1 MSDLHEASSSPAGA
15 STHAGSALEFDAGNA
30 RIAEDPSRVE
40 GSRASRASREDLAN
54 SLTHGLGLL
63 ASLVAAPAL
72 VAISAAEGTAWH
84 VATSVIYGIS
94 LVGLY
99 AVSTLHHA
107 IVHPRAKRFF
117 QVLDHCAIYLLIAGS
132 YTPIMLVALRGGVG
146 WTLLTVVWTLAVAG
160 IVFKAFFTGRF
171 AGLSTAVY
179 LLMGW
184 LCVVAIQPLLRI
196 LPTAS
201 VAWLV
206 AGGVAYT
213 VGTLFYHARRLSYS
227 HALWHLFVL
236 AGSAFHYIAIAQI
249 LRTIA

>member
-1 MSDLHEASSSPAGA
+1 MPA
-15 STHAGSALEFDAGNA
+15 AGG
-30 RIAEDPSRVE
+30 SRV
-40 GSRASRASREDLAN
+40 SREDLAN
-54 SLTHGLGLL
+54 SVTHGLGLL
-63 ASLVAAPAL
+63 ASLVAAPTL

-84 VATSVIYGIS
+84 VATSVVYGIS

-132 YTPIMLVALRGGVG
+132 YTPIMLVAVRGGVG

-184 LCVVAIQPLLRI
+184 LCLVAIQPLQRI

-206 AGGVAYT
+206 AGGLAYT